1 MPSIDEKSV
10 ITDSQENISHR
21 PVAQNAEPAPESAHN
36 YQDLEGLQDIGRASF
51 GEPLVAGPNLIPAVP
66 FNVLGPDNRER
77 IGDTSAYPWRCHC
90 YLLITAKDN
99 SLWVGTGWFISPR
112 TLATAGHCVYINDK
126 EHPGAAY
133 NGWVKSI
140 QVFPGRNGPALLPSF
155 GGPITS
161 TAFHTV
167 EGWVRDGA
175 ESMDYG
181 AIVLPPGQNPGTQLG
196 KLGFQ
201 GLPNDPGPFPGFT
214 IAGYPAE
221 DSKPAASA
229 WKGIGN
235 ILPGATPTLVS
246 YDVDTSGGQSGSAV
260 FRMFSPTDARAVA
273 IHAYGTPQFNFGV
286 RITPEVLTNLRNW
299 MV

>member
-10 ITDSQENISHR
+10 ITDSQENLSHR

-90 YLLITAKDN
+90 FLLITAKDN

-112 TLATAGHCVYINDK
+112 TLATAGHCVYIHNK
-126 EHPGAAY
+126 ANPGA
-133 NGWVKSI
+133 NGRVKSI

-155 GGPITS
+155 GGPIIS
-161 TAFHTV
+161 TTFHAADDWITQ
-167 EGWVRDGA
+167 GA
-175 ESMDYG
+175 ESADYG
-181 AIVLPPGQNPGTQLG
+181 AIVLPPGQNPGAQLG
-196 KLGFQ
+196 VLGFQ
-201 GLPNDPGPFPGFT
+201 SLPNGSGPFPGFT
-214 IAGYPAE
+214 IAGYPA
-221 DSKPAASA
+221 DKPTASA
-229 WKGIGN
+229 WKHTGS
-235 ILPGATPTLVS
+235 ILPGATPTLIS
-246 YDVDTSGGQSGSAV
+246 YDMDTFGGQSGSAV

-273 IHAYGTPQFNFGV
+273 IHAYGEQQFNFGV
-286 RITPEVLTNLRNW
+286 RITPKVFADLQSW